1 MTTDYQTSQVTDP
14 VRKTLCDW
22 QIIQDGKQVR
32 PLVRDELEGLLEK
45 HGKGVNLSGADLRG
59 IDLRGMDLS
68 QSILQGCNL
77 EGAIAMP
84 LVTSISGK
92 ALPIGNLYYEKA
104 LSDWHNTGETSGGM
118 KSVQPTQL
126 DGAIL
131 NLSNLSHCDF
141 RWASFDNAG
150 MVRSNLQGA
159 NLSYAKL
166 NETRLD
172 WAKLDDATLQCA
184 ALTGASLKSARITD
198 CDLSHADLQ
207 DVNLIGAFIS
217 PGTRL
222 EGVNWGK
229 DYINVLERN
238 GDYQEA
244 AALYRQLGEWHET
257 AGFLSIA
264 SKFRYREMEARRKE
278 QLKSLTGEFSGVRV
292 FLTQI
297 WENLRKNG
305 NKG

>member
-1 MTTDYQTSQVTDP
+1 MTTDYQTSQITDP

-22 QIIQDGKQVR
+22 QIIQDGNQVR
-32 PLVRDELEGLLEK
+32 PLGRDELEGLLEK
-45 HGKGVNLSGADLRG
+45 HGKGLDLSGADLRG

-68 QSILQGCNL
+68 KSILRGCNL
-77 EGAIAMP
+77 EGAIAKP

-92 ALPIGNLYYEKA
+92 ALPIGDRGNVPA
-104 LSDWHNTGETSGGM
+104 LSYWQNNGEPQNGI
-118 KSVQPTQL
+118 KSVTPTQL

-131 NLSNLSHCDF
+131 NLANLSHCDF

-159 NLSYAKL
+159 NLSYANLK
-166 NETRLD
+166 EARLD

-184 ALTGASLKSARITD
+184 ALTAASLKSARITD
-198 CDLSHADLQ
+198 CDLGRADLQ

-229 DYINVLERN
+229 DYINALERN

-244 AALYRQLGEWHET
+244 AALYRLLGEWHET

-305 NKG
+305 NKS